1 MRVTISDITKA
12 LSMVSCQTSGEKNVP
27 GVMLVFNPNELRVCY
42 SDGHKAM
49 IKKIDAVS
57 EEGDI
62 TGKIVVPY
70 ENIVK
75 AIASLQPSGSI
86 TVRDV
91 VIGFNANAVK
101 FEVTY
106 ELKMGEGDDIAYKN
120 MGKNVQEV
128 PYVNVE
134 TTNDQKAKL
143 LNRMDYDAIFDASS
157 YDEWDRKDL
166 INILVTTSKE
176 KSRNIYFSPKSQ
188 LAFVVNTSYTCAMP
202 FKKKQVDEDKKK
214 ELLAQY
220 NDDVNNDGYK
230 EELAKLEKRC
240 NIQIVLGSNIAK
252 STADILNK
260 LPDND
265 DYEKLFVHV
274 KDGYLCIFTS
284 DDKVGVYVE
293 QAKGSRV
300 HISSFDR
307 FANMDYS
314 KFQINFLREF
324 LYNSIKHVVNS
335 SKGEKIVFTFR
346 DSETNPGKVEL
357 LVVAQNAGA
366 SSNGTFSVLVDSY
379 TSELLNALEDGT
391 EECAKLA
398 GTSFT
403 VNIKAFADLL
413 GQLKSDMIGMDIS
426 IGDGDACMRLSEVNT
441 DVFKAKYYQT
451 RERLGITDNT
461 VPTPVKEK
469 MAYRVDTL
477 ETRQYTMIQK

>member
-1 MRVTISDITKA
+1 MRVDIKDITGA
-12 LSMVSCQTSGEKNVP
+12 LSMVSCQAAGEKTVP
-27 GVMLVFNPNELRVCY
+27 GVMLVINPNELRVCY

-49 IKKIDAVS
+49 IKKLDAIS

-70 ENIVK
+70 ENIIK
-75 AIASLQPSGSI
+75 AIGSLQPSGSI

-91 VIGFNANAVK
+91 KIGFTAHAVK
-101 FEVTY
+101 FEVDY
-106 ELKMGEGDDIAYKN
+106 ELKMGDGDEVTYKN

-143 LNRMDYDAIFDASS
+143 LNRMDYDAIFEASN
-157 YDEWDRKDL
+157 YDEWDRKELVD
-166 INILVTTSKE
+166 ILVTTSKE
-176 KSRNIYFSPKSQ
+176 KARNIYLSPKSQ
-188 LAFVVNTSYTCAMP
+188 LAFVVNTSYTCAIP
-202 FKKKQVDEDKKK
+202 FSKKKVEEDTKKN
-214 ELLAQY
+214 LLARF
-220 NDDVNNDGYK
+220 NNDETSEEYK

-240 NIQIVLGSNIAK
+240 NVQIVLGSNIAK

-265 DYEKLFVHV
+265 TYEKLFVHI
-274 KDGYLCIFTS
+274 KDGYLCIFTG

-307 FANMDYS
+307 FANMDYT
-314 KFQINFLREF
+314 KFQINFTREF
-324 LYNSIKHVVNS
+324 LQNSIKHVVNS
-335 SKGEKIVFTFR
+335 SKNEKIVFTFR
-346 DSETNPGKVEL
+346 ESETNPGYTEL
-357 LVVAQNAGA
+357 LVVSQNSGA

-379 TSELLNALEDGT
+379 ITKETKINENN
-391 EECAKLA
+391 EEEYIKLA

-426 IGDGDACMRLSEVNT
+426 VGDDNACMRLSEVNT
-441 DVFKAKYYQT
+441 DTLKSKWAET
-451 RERLGITDNT
+451 RARLEITDPK